1 MQSKTKHYLSFFGL
15 PIAIIVLGN
24 ITVNLLHGA
33 LTVYTF
39 IPGVMVYWAATI
51 AIVCLDAQQRNI
63 SIFSYLQ
70 GTRVKAY
77 LVVLSLLVGLIPL
90 PIFIHYLKNLN
101 TAFLIITWIAV
112 AVINPFFEEIFW
124 RGYMLEHRAKMPF
137 IAKAFYSTLLFTLSH
152 VFIWGVIS
160 KVMLTKELIISVF
173 IMGLAW
179 AFIYHKSRSIVL
191 PYFSHMLVDIFNLS
205 VLAFMNLLPVVM

>member
-1 MQSKTKHYLSFFGL
+1 MQSTTKHYLGFFGL

-24 ITVNLLHGA
+24 ITVNLLHSA

-39 IPGVMVYWAATI
+39 IPGVIVYWAATI

-63 SIFSYLQ
+63 SIFSYLK
-70 GTRVKAY
+70 GTRIKVY

-90 PIFIHYLKNLN
+90 PIFILYLKNLN
-101 TAFLIITWIAV
+101 TTFLIIVWIAV
-112 AVINPFFEEIFW
+112 AIINPFFEEIFW

-137 IAKAFYSTLLFTLSH
+137 IAKALYSTLLFTLSH

-160 KVMLTKELIISVF
+160 QVMLTKELIISVF
-173 IMGLAW
+173 VMGLAW

-191 PYFSHMLVDIFNLS
+191 PYFSHMLVDILNLS